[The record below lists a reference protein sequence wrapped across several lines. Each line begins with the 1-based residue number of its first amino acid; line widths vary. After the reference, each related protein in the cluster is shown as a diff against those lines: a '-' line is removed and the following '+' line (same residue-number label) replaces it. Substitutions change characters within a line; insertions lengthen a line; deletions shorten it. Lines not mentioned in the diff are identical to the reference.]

1 MAETGLNKSPK
12 CCVDTIL
19 GKNKKIFDLVTELEL
34 DRKKERKI
42 AKKADHRRKRDT
54 ENGCERHKLFR
65 EKH

>member
-1 MAETGLNKSPK
+1 MLIQFLEK
-12 CCVDTIL
+12 I
-19 GKNKKIFDLVTELEL
+19 KKIFDLVTELEL

-42 AKKADHRRKRDT
+42 AKKADHRHKRDT